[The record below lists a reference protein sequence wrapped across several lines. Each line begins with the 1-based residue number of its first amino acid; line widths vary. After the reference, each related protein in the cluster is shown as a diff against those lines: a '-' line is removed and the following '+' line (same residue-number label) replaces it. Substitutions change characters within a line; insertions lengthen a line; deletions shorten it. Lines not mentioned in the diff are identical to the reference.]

1 MSSCCLRKARPSA
14 AAFLRSDRGIIMR
27 RSVLFPRQ
35 VPQTPRSDRC
45 AWRRVPFS
53 RNLVAAHRTS
63 YLPGHEEVSGF
74 PQFILPVL
82 PDPPA
87 NIHQRGTST
96 FLCADT
102 GPSSLQDHI
111 SLSLVDLPIFV
122 IAGSPLRRR
131 RP

>member
-1 MSSCCLRKARPSA
+1 
-14 AAFLRSDRGIIMR
+14 MR

-45 AWRRVPFS
+45 LANSHFFS
-53 RNLVAAHRTS
+53 QPCCGPPNIV
-63 YLPGHEEVSGF
+63 LPGREEVSGF

-87 NIHQRGTST
+87 NIHQRGSST

>member
-1 MSSCCLRKARPSA
+1 
-14 AAFLRSDRGIIMR
+14 MR

-45 AWRRVPFS
+45 AWRTVPFS
-53 RNLVAAHRTS
+53 RNLVAAHLTS
-63 YLPGHEEVSGF
+63 YCQVTKRSPEFLSSF
-74 PQFILPVL
+74 SRFFQ
-82 PDPPA
+82 
-87 NIHQRGTST
+87 IHQRGTST

-102 GPSSLQDHI
+102 GLSSLQDHI